1 MNTNYSTQKVSLFK
15 NLQSIPSVTTE
26 LKEVLRLVKYD
37 SGVKGATEI
46 YRKMKAVLGK
56 DKADEEVKSSKMPA
70 ISVAVIFDGI
80 GRKADHITAFT
91 GLALVDLDHIAD
103 DDDDNRAATIE
114 AVRQKIM
121 ADPHT
126 LMCYVTASGNGFRI
140 LYRYQRVTTT
150 PSGRRSKAK
159 ATSDIQLTAA
169 SWPVAF
175 QKGNRYFT
183 ELTGHAYDAQC
194 GDYSRLCGLAHDELV
209 YVNWAAEPF
218 VITDDEML
226 TANFNAKGKKGK
238 PRHDDP
244 TGTHTTSAEQ
254 AWPRV
259 EQELQRRQ
267 IVYQS
272 GHHHDYVMHAAF
284 LMNRYG
290 VDLDELLVW
299 AAQEWSDYDSRQ
311 RESTIRSCY
320 RKTDDHGTWRLNRQG
335 RKGKETSMI
344 TLPEIREWLQ
354 KRMEVSHNLLTDQ
367 LMFKLLAKSSKKKN
381 ATPRPPANASGASA
395 SQALQPSSVSP
406 QGREGL
412 DETWHILDERTVCSI
427 RSQMAKDTDKRVLKN
442 DVMDVLHSDFARLY
456 HPVREYIDALPPWD
470 GKDRVKELCSH
481 VTEVSPSPSEGNV
494 TPTPIPSPREGSL
507 YSSSVGREGSLYSS
521 SVGDTASKG
530 NQTSQ
535 PPSGS
540 PQRREGLGEAFC
552 NQTSPPSE
560 GLGEARNYFHWALH
574 KWLVATVATWMYDD
588 IVNHEIFVIIG
599 AQGIYK
605 TTFFRHLLPPQLR
618 MYFWEN
624 AHNSF
629 ASKDDHLAFA
639 ENCLSEIEE
648 IDMQNPRDISELKA
662 LATSEKVK
670 ERRPYAR
677 FSEEKPRLAS
687 LCGSGNQQHFL
698 SDDTGNRRWLCF
710 LVTHIDDPRTWDIDY
725 EQLYAQLRDELRQGF
740 RYWFNQDEQRIVE
753 QQNQAFRIESDE
765 EQLIRSRLR
774 PPRTG
779 EKITLMNAAS
789 ICQFINGGI
798 VGRGLSTRKVSVIMA
813 KLGFNK
819 VHTMQ
824 GNFFEVYQIP
834 ADQIQATLAMTNDTN
849 ENNKNAAP
857 TSVEENLP
865 F

>member
-1 MNTNYSTQKVSLFK
+1 
-15 NLQSIPSVTTE
+15 
-26 LKEVLRLVKYD
+26 
-37 SGVKGATEI
+37 
-46 YRKMKAVLGK
+46 
-56 DKADEEVKSSKMPA
+56 MPA

-159 ATSDIQLTAA
+159 ATSAIQLTAT

-175 QKGNRYFT
+175 QKGNRYFA
-183 ELTGHAYDAQC
+183 ELTGHAYDTQC

-244 TGTHTTSAEQ
+244 AGTHTTSAEQ

-367 LMFKLLAKSSKKKN
+367 LMFKLLAKPSKKKN
-381 ATPRPPANASGASA
+381 APPRPPANASGASA
-395 SQALQPSSVSP
+395 SQPRQSASASP

-442 DVMDVLHSDFARLY
+442 DVMDVLRSDFARLY

-481 VTEVSPSPSEGNV
+481 VKP
-494 TPTPIPSPREGSL
+494 TPTPSPREGSL
-507 YSSSVGREGSLYSS
+507 YSSA
-521 SVGDTASKG
+521 VGDTASKG
-530 NQTSQ
+530 NQT
-535 PPSGS
+535 PLPWGG
-540 PQRREGLGEAFC
+540 EGG
-552 NQTSPPSE
+552 
-560 GLGEARNYFHWALH
+560 GYFPWALH

-740 RYWFNQDEQRIVE
+740 RYWFNQEEQRIVE
-753 QQNQAFRIESDE
+753 QQNQTFRIESDE

-798 VGRGLSTRKVSVIMA
+798 VGRGLSTRKVSLA
-813 KLGFNK
+813 LQRLGFERI
-819 VHTMQ
+819 HTRS
-824 GNFFEVYQIP
+824 GWFYKVYQIP
-834 ADQIQATLAMTNDTN
+834 DKDIQPTLAITDENDRSDSTNNQAT
-849 ENNKNAAP
+849 EG
-857 TSVEENLP
+857 ELP